1 MVDIIVSGQG
11 DHTKLVWELMAL
23 AEKAEEKKD
32 LSVLQDRYILAEKAG
47 FRLKTERQTLLS
59 K

>member
-23 AEKAEEKKD
+23 AEKAEQKNS
-32 LSVLQDRYILAEKAG
+32 LLVLRDRYTLAEKAG
-47 FRLKTERQTLLS
+47 FKLEKQSTD
-59 K
+59 